1 MTVKE
6 LKSGCGSAVVEL
18 MYGEI
23 RDLANLLYKEREQLH
38 KQQEKGRYTDN
49 IEELE
54 LEFNALQELTKG
66 GGLQIIV
73 TRYNIEEVMSRK
85 KKTSPEPHEGE

>member
-23 RDLANLLYKEREQLH
+23 RDLANLLYKEKTQLRER
-38 KQQEKGRYTDN
+38 QETGRYPAS
-49 IEELE
+49 IEELD

-73 TRYNIEEVMSRK
+73 TRYNAKEVPVCE
-85 KKTSPEPHEGE
+85 TF